1 MVTQFTVSLPLLP
14 CPQLQ
19 SMQYPSDKL
28 LNLTFLNIHEVLW
41 QKDSVPLFKCAIS
54 RQYVLFEKD

>member
-19 SMQYPSDKL
+19 SMQYPGDKL

-41 QKDSVPLFKCAIS
+41 RKDPTLLSKCAILG
-54 RQYVLFEKD
+54 Q